1 MTRPLKRTELFSIN
15 RKIQMK
21 KNIFMI
27 VCLLTA
33 GYMET
38 AAQNNVIDEI
48 VWVVGDE
55 AIYKSEVEEARR
67 EGLKRGA
74 QWEGDPYCIIPEQ
87 LAVNKLFLNQAELDS
102 IFVTD
107 DDVAPEV
114 EYDIKELL
122 NDFGSEEKVEE
133 HYDGMTIDQI
143 RSRLFETR
151 RQAYVINEVRKKL
164 MSKVKVTPAEVRRYV
179 KDIPADEIPSIPTQV
194 EVQILTQDPIIPQE
208 EIDAVKADLRNYI
221 ERTQSG
227 EVSFSTLARLYS
239 EDPGSARNGGD
250 LGFFGRGEM
259 VPEFSTVAF
268 NMTDPNKIS
277 KIVETEYGY
286 HIIQFV
292 ERLGDRVRV
301 RHILRKPRI
310 PTQSVNDCLARLDTI
325 AGNIRNGNHTFE
337 FCVAAYS
344 HDKDT
349 RNNNG
354 LMKNQPNPS
363 VPGTSRF
370 TMEELPPDI
379 ARVVDR
385 MHVGEISDPFVIQLP
400 NGKTTCAVV
409 KLKNKINAHKANI
422 SEDYEILYEMVST
435 IRQQEALEKWIREKQ
450 RTTYVRISE
459 GWNDCDFIYPGWG
472 KQ

>member
-1 MTRPLKRTELFSIN
+1 
-15 RKIQMK
+15 
-21 KNIFMI
+21 MI
-27 VCLLTA
+27 VCLFSA
-33 GYMET
+33 WCMET
-38 AAQNNVIDEI
+38 SAQNNVIDEI

-55 AIYKSEVEEARR
+55 AIYKSEVEETRR
-67 EGLKRGA
+67 EGLKRGT
-74 QWEGDPYCIIPEQ
+74 QWEGDPYCVIPEQ

-102 IFVTD
+102 IFVTE
-107 DDVAPEV
+107 DDVAAQV
-114 EYDIKELL
+114 DYDIKELV

-133 HYDGMTIDQI
+133 YYDGMTMDQI
-143 RSRLFETR
+143 RSRIAENR
-151 RQAYVINEVRKKL
+151 RQALTVNEVRKKI

-179 KDIPADEIPSIPTQV
+179 KDMPADEIPSIPTQF
-194 EVQILTQDPIIPQE
+194 EVQILTQEPVIPQE
-208 EIDAVKADLRNYI
+208 EIDAVKAELRSYI
-221 ERTQSG
+221 DRAQSG
-227 EVSFSTLARLYS
+227 EISFSTLARLYS

-286 HIIQFV
+286 HILQFV

-310 PTQSVNDCLARLDTI
+310 PMESVNNCLARLDTI
-325 AGNIRNGNHTFE
+325 ANDIRTGNHTFE

-344 HDKDT
+344 QDKDT

-354 LMKNQPNPS
+354 LMSHS
-363 VPGTSRF
+363 VESGAPAVSKYTLD
-370 TMEELPPDI
+370 ELPPDI
-379 ARVVDR
+379 ARVVNK
-385 MHVGEISDPFVIQLP
+385 MHVGEISDPFPVQLN
-400 NGKTTCAVV
+400 NGKTICAIV
-409 KLKNKINAHKANI
+409 KLKNKINGHKANMA
-422 SEDYEILYEMVST
+422 EDYEVLYEMVSA
-435 IRQQEALEKWIREKQ
+435 IRQQEALEKWVREKQ